1 MISSIFPTDA
11 VSEVT
16 HARRAQQASQASQA
30 SRAGEAGCDAT
41 FFFNVAYR
49 LVGIIL
55 REQEAQ
61 RDV

>member
-11 VSEVT
+11 VSQAT
-16 HARRAQQASQASQA
+16 HAPRAQQASQARQ
-30 SRAGEAGCDAT
+30 AGEAGCDAT
-41 FFFNVAYR
+41 FFLHVAYR

-55 REQEAQ
+55 REPEAQ

>member
-11 VSEVT
+11 VSQAT
-16 HARRAQQASQASQA
+16 HAPRAQQASQ
-30 SRAGEAGCDAT
+30 AGEAGCDAT
-41 FFFNVAYR
+41 FFLHVAYR

-55 REQEAQ
+55 REPEAL